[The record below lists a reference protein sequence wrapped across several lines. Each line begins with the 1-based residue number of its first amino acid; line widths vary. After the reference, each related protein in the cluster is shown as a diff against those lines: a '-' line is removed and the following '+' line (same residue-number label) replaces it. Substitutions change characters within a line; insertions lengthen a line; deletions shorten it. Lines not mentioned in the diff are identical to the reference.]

1 MCLLQAVLALYEAG
15 FPVIGQIHSG
25 NIFYSEEKYML
36 GGYENTVLGY
46 RTSQYADIKKEGML
60 DSIDVIML
68 GKIDSL
74 SLLNCQSIYL

>member
-1 MCLLQAVLALYEAG
+1 MSLPNLWVCLLQAILALYEAG

-25 NIFYSEEKYML
+25 NIFHGEEKYML

-46 RTSQYADIKKEGML
+46 RTSQYADIKKEGMQ

-68 GKIDSL
+68 GKVYS
-74 SLLNCQSIYL
+74 